1 MKANFTVT
9 NATFRDYLSNLSNP
23 NTINLTNGICQ
34 AVSDKIIIL
43 QPLYQTPNTSR
54 STTLFRL
61 AGILSILE
69 YRQGLKTGSGIPKNL
84 RRPSLVISSKNFYKI
99 SKNFRSPLLV

>member
-43 QPLYQTPNTSR
+43 QPLYQSPNTSLLPFFDWLVYY
-54 STTLFRL
+54 LFWNIGRVSKP
-61 AGILSILE
+61 ARAS
-69 YRQGLKTGSGIPKNL
+69 LKI
-84 RRPSLVISSKNFYKI
+84 YDD
-99 SKNFRSPLLV
+99 LL